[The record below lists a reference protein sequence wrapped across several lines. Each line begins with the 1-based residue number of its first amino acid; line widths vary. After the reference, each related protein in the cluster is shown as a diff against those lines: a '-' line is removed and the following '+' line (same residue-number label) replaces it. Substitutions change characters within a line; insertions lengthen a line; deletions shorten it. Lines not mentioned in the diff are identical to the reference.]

1 MTVKGKLK
9 INFVDNSLLWKST
22 LAEIELTVSPNIFSG
37 FFKNTEL
44 VKIENNVAEISTP
57 NSVVST
63 YLESRYFMLLKSL
76 IEKRINTPVSIIFSV
91 KKKSGEEKPIPKG
104 SLFDE
109 APAVIKSPLSPITHN
124 LPPITSRVS
133 IYSRRAGLRDDFNFD
148 TFAVSGTNEMAHAA
162 ALAVADDP
170 GKAYNPFFLYG
181 GVGVGKTHL
190 MQAIGRKILEK
201 NHDAEIKYLT
211 GEEFTTGIIEA
222 IRNKSTNEFKKKYRT
237 LSALLLDDVQFIA
250 GKEQVQ
256 EEFFHTFNAIQKEG
270 GQIVLTS
277 DKPPEEIDKIDERL
291 RSRFQAG
298 LIVDIGQPNFE
309 LRCAILKIK
318 TEKQGIHLPMETIQ
332 FLGEI
337 AKGAREIEGL
347 VLKLKSF
354 LLKNPSQD
362 LSVSSIK
369 EMLKIQEEKDVIKK
383 AIDQA
388 TILSSVCDY
397 FEIKQ
402 TAIKGEKRL
411 KQIVLPRQ
419 ILMYLLKTEAKMT
432 LSEIGNFLGGRDH
445 TTVMHGVEKI
455 ENAAEKDLL
464 LQKQLSEIR
473 QKFLK
478 K

>member
-1 MTVKGKLK
+1 
-9 INFVDNSLLWKST
+9 VDNNLLWKSVI
-22 LAEIELTVSPNIFSG
+22 AEIELTISGNIFSG
-37 FFKNTEL
+37 FFKKADL
-44 VKIENNVAEISTP
+44 VKIENGVVEISVPT
-57 NSVVST
+57 SVIKA
-63 YLESRYFMLLKSL
+63 YLESRYFMLIKSL
-76 IEKRINTPVSIIFSV
+76 IEKRTNSPVSLIFSV
-91 KKKSGEEKPIPKG
+91 QKKEETKPIQKG

-109 APAVIKSPLSPITHN
+109 PATEIKDTLSP
-124 LPPITSRVS
+124 PPTSSFSTMNHEPKTQNPVS
-133 IYSRRAGLRDDFNFD
+133 VYSRRAGLRDDFNFD

-162 ALAVADDP
+162 ALAVADEP
-170 GKAYNPFFLYG
+170 GSAYNPFFLYG

-201 NHDAEIKYLT
+201 NHDAEIRYLT
-211 GEEFTTGIIEA
+211 GEEFTTGIIDA
-222 IRNKSTNEFKKKYRT
+222 IRNKSTNEFKKKYRG
-237 LSALLLDDVQFIA
+237 LSALLLDDIQFIA

-270 GQIVLTS
+270 GQIILTS

-318 TEKQGIHLPMETIQ
+318 TDKQGIHLPMDTVQ

-337 AKGAREIEGL
+337 VKGAREIEGL
-347 VLKLKSF
+347 VLKIKSQLF
-354 LLKNPSQD
+354 KNPDLD
-362 LSVSSIK
+362 LSVTSLK
-369 EMLKIQEEKDVIKK
+369 EILKIQQEEDFVKK

-388 TILSSVCDY
+388 TIMSSVCEY
-397 FEIKQ
+397 FEVKQ

-411 KQIVLPRQ
+411 KQIVVPRQ

-464 LQKQLSEIR
+464 LQKQLSEIK

-478 K
+478 T